1 MPVDAFIHLDRL
13 RCIRFPSN
21 GHSEPYAWILL
32 LWVDD
37 TTIMSGELV
46 GSTALGNVQGARAVI
61 KAGIKAGEEA
71 AMPTAQRTFARRF
84 ADNLERREIAVV
96 VALFEEAETPGDAV
110 RAGYNA
116 FRLEVPDAVVAFA
129 LTHGL
134 QPPATDEEVEEVAA
148 AVRPKIVSAGR
159 GALSAFEK
167 FQVAIGTLNLDAE
180 IGFETWS
187 GDIKDGNKAFTLH
200 FEKTFVLP
208 FVNTPVTIIYEID
221 GRLELR
227 DPPGPDPCQAQVDRV
242 TRARDA
248 LNGLLTQIKD
258 LQAELKQADPQ
269 LKPALIAEIRRI
281 RDEELTPAAAAVEAA
296 QHALTLCR
304 ADQSVLAGG
313 VVVADPNL
321 VP

>member
-1 MPVDAFIHLDRL
+1 MP
-13 RCIRFPSN
+13 S
-21 GHSEPYAWILL
+21 
-32 LWVDD
+32 
-37 TTIMSGELV
+37 
-46 GSTALGNVQGARAVI
+46 
-61 KAGIKAGEEA
+61 
-71 AMPTAQRTFARRF
+71 AQRTFAHRF

-96 VALFEEAETPGDAV
+96 VALFEEDETPGDAV

-116 FRLEVPDAVVAFA
+116 FVGELPDAVVAFA

-148 AVRPKIVSAGR
+148 AVRPKVASAVE
-159 GALSAFEK
+159 GALSFFEK
-167 FQVAIGTLNLDAE
+167 AQVAIGTLDLDDQ
-180 IGFETWS
+180 IGFDTWS
-187 GDIKDGNKAFTLH
+187 GDIKDGDKAFTLH
-200 FEKTFVLP
+200 FEKMMFVP
-208 FVNTPVTIIYEID
+208 IINTPVTVTYEID

-227 DPPGPDPCQAQVDRV
+227 DPPGSDPCQAQVDRV
-242 TRARDA
+242 ARARDA

-258 LQAELKQADPQ
+258 LQAELKQAGPQ

-281 RDEELTPAAAAVEAA
+281 RDEELPPAAAAVVAA

-304 ADQSVLAGG
+304 AHQSVLAGG